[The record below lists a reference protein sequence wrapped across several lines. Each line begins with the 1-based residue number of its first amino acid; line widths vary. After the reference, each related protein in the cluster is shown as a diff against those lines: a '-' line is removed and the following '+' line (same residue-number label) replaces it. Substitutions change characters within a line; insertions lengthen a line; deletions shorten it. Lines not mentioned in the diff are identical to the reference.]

1 MTPLKAIRLKCLD
14 CTCDQP
20 GEVRA
25 CPSESCALWPYRMG
39 HNPARKGMGGKFIIE
54 GENDVVEVED
64 DEDGLINQHQLP
76 HNVSQG

>member
-1 MTPLKAIRLKCLD
+1 MSFGILCSLA
-14 CTCDQP
+14 
-20 GEVRA
+20 
-25 CPSESCALWPYRMG
+25 YRMG

-76 HNVSQG
+76 HNEEKAEATEE